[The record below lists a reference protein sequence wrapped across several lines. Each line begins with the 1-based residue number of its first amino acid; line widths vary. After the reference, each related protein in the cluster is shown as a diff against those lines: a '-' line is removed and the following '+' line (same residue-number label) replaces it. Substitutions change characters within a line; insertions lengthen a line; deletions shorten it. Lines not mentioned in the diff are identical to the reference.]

1 MYYAVAK
8 GHNIGIYN
16 FWNDCKDQVL
26 GFKGAIYKK
35 FSTEKEAENYIL
47 NYNTSGSEF
56 YENIYEKFYDSEVE
70 YFVYTD
76 GSCKNNGKIN
86 AIAGIGIFFEKND
99 KRNVSKIIKGKNI
112 HTNNSAELI
121 AIITAY
127 EIIKDDINK
136 GKKICIVTDS
146 DYSIRCIRSYGEKCD
161 KDNWSKNIPNKDLV
175 FEIYNLY
182 KNKDNVKFKHI
193 KSHTNNTDIHSIG
206 NRNADLL
213 AYNAI

>member
-1 MYYAVAK
+1 M
-8 GHNIGIYN
+8 
-16 FWNDCKDQVL
+16 
-26 GFKGAIYKK
+26 
-35 FSTEKEAENYIL
+35 
-47 NYNTSGSEF
+47 SGCEL
-56 YENIYEKFYDSEVE
+56 YENIYEKFDDSEVE
-70 YFVYTD
+70 YYVYTD

-99 KRNVSKIIKGKNI
+99 KRNVSKIIKGYCWRKNI
-112 HTNNSAELI
+112 QTNNSAELI
-121 AIITAY
+121 AIKTVY

-146 DYSIRCIRSYGEKCD
+146 DYSIKCIRSYGEKCV
-161 KDNWSKNIPNKDLV
+161 KDNWKKNIPNKDLV

-206 NRNADLL
+206 NRNAELL
-213 AYNAI
+213 AYNAIN